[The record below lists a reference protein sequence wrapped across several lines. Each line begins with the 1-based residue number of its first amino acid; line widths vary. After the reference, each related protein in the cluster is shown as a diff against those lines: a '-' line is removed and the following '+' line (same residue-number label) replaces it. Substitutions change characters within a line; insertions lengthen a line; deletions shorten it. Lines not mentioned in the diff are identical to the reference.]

1 MGFFTSF
8 LVKHVKKEE
17 KCQTTLTI
25 NSPAL
30 DYLIDSIQKY
40 VNATEGVDQT
50 KESLN
55 KETSQIRIF
64 ERCHLQKMQEKA
76 IKMERSQIDILLLDT
91 IDEIL
96 SLSKKL
102 KADG

>member
-1 MGFFTSF
+1 MKNVS
-8 LVKHVKKEE
+8 KDE
-17 KCQTTLTI
+17 KCQATLTI
-25 NSPAL
+25 NSVVL
-30 DYLIDSIQKY
+30 DFLVDSIQKY
-40 VNATEGVDQT
+40 FNSTDDMDQT

-76 IKMERSQIDILLLDT
+76 IKMEKSQIDILLTET

-96 SLSKKL
+96 SLSRKMRTNR
-102 KADG
+102 